1 MADLG
6 EKVKWH
12 CNLCLR
18 KTKHTVLYTIT
29 KQDVTETHEENFD
42 VEETVYILAECDGCE
57 YLTMKTSWSIN
68 GEGDMVDQYPPALT
82 RRRPPWMHEL
92 FLEDFLDEQSKY
104 KLLQELY
111 TGIGAQNWWLTM
123 LGVRSLLEFVMVE
136 KVGHNGNFVKNL
148 EKFLE
153 GGFISKIQLD
163 ALGPL
168 IEAGHATTHRG
179 YQPTAEDVN
188 VVMDIL
194 ENVLESIYVTTAKA
208 KKLKVPPRIKAAAAG
223 AAGNKS

>member
-1 MADLG
+1 MTEAG
-6 EKVKWH
+6 KKVKWH

-18 KTKHTVLYTIT
+18 NTRHTVLFAIT
-29 KQDVTETHEENFD
+29 KQDAVETHDEDFD
-42 VEETVYILAECDGCE
+42 VEETIYTLAECDGCE
-57 YLTMKTSWSIN
+57 YISMKTDWSIN
-68 GEGDMVDQYPPALT
+68 GEGEMVDQYPPALT
-82 RRRPPWMHEL
+82 RRRPAWIHEL
-92 FLEDFLDEQSKY
+92 FKADFLNEQSKY
-104 KLLQELY
+104 DLLQELY
-111 TGIGAQNWWLTM
+111 TAIGVQNWWLTM

-136 KVGHNGNFVKNL
+136 KVGDNGSFVKNL

-179 YQPTAEDVN
+179 YQPTSSDVN

-194 ENVLESIYVTTAKA
+194 ENVLESIYVTAARA
-208 KKLKVPPRIKAAAAG
+208 KKLKVPPRQAKPKKAG
-223 AAGNKS
+223 KP